1 MPCWFPTRIYPDKEK
16 IHVCSKWINKYG
28 SNIDFQK
35 PGIITNLKKQ
45 ATSFVFKWS
54 DGRWFIHSGIM
65 VARVNGFVK
74 PTDVILFYKEE
85 NNFKIWVDKG
95 KSIASVPPTP
105 PSAKVNVPEVRA
117 KASKHFKTTI
127 YPDKNAIKVCP
138 EFLNHWYKE
147 LDFEE
152 SGCIIDAATNKSTA
166 VKFKPK
172 DGLWFLSSGR
182 RVAMNNGITKPK
194 IIVLYFEGHVNRF
207 SMYPAYGENMTPT
220 PTNDDP
226 IVISSDED
234 MIPEEHGDV
243 INEPQH
249 FPNKTSMYVLR
260 DKQTMIRLR
269 DLATGRIYRCTIITS
284 GRYTHEKYLGK
295 GWYDFKFDKDLRV
308 GDTLRCELDE
318 DARFMNVEVIRNR
331 RRRR

>member
-1 MPCWFPTRIYPDKEK
+1 R
-16 IHVCSKWINKYG
+16 
-28 SNIDFQK
+28 
-35 PGIITNLKKQ
+35 
-45 ATSFVFKWS
+45 
-54 DGRWFIHSGIM
+54 
-65 VARVNGFVK
+65 
-74 PTDVILFYKEE
+74 
-85 NNFKIWVDKG
+85 
-95 KSIASVPPTP
+95 
-105 PSAKVNVPEVRA
+105 NVPEVRV
-117 KASKHFKTTI
+117 KASRHFKTTI

-182 RVAMNNGITKPK
+182 RVAMNNGIMKPM
-194 IIVLYFEGHVNRF
+194 IIVLYLEGGVNRF

-220 PTNDDP
+220 PTNYDP

-234 MIPEEHGDV
+234 MIHEEHGDV
-243 INEPQH
+243 INQPEVEDPVDPSSYYMFDVKMSESAVRTNQVFH
-249 FPNKTSMYVLR
+249 FPNKTSKYVLW

-269 DLATGRIYRCTIITS
+269 DLATGRVYPCTIITS
-284 GRYTHEKYLGK
+284 GRYTHEKYLGD

-308 GDTLRCELDE
+308 GDTLRCEIDE

>member
-1 MPCWFPTRIYPDKEK
+1 EK

-95 KSIASVPPTP
+95 KFIASVPPTP

-243 INEPQH
+243 INEPQVEDPVDPSSYYM
-249 FPNKTSMYVLR
+249 FDVKMSESAVRTSF
-260 DKQTMIRLR
+260 
-269 DLATGRIYRCTIITS
+269 C
-284 GRYTHEKYLGK
+284 RYTHEKYLGK